1 MDDFHLLGNRALSRL
16 SGPQQQKLNLRV
28 QKLFAFLHL
37 LFNLGRLLPLL
48 LYKPEK
54 IKKVKKKKVKTK
66 KGKKNKKKKSKENKR
81 ETGQKRATLTLEISL
96 DTPQPIF

>member
-28 QKLFAFLHL
+28 QKLFALLHL

-48 LYKPEK
+48 LHKNEK
-54 IKKVKKKKVKTK
+54 SQKK
-66 KGKKNKKKKSKENKR
+66 KGKQKKGEKKKTKRKKRKENKR
-81 ETGQKRATLTLEISL
+81 ETGPKRATLTLEISL